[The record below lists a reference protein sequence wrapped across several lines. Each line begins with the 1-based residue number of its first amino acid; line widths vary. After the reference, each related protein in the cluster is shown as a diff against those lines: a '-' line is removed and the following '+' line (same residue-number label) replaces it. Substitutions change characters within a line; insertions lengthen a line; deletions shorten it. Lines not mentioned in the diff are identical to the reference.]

1 MRDFAEIEAE
11 LRFAADNGC
20 DHTILIEAADALA
33 AEDKLIQKLSSIVV
47 RNAQIR
53 ITVDEMK
60 ETADQVE
67 RSASEKSGKTVYI
80 RANTFTQRADLQR
93 IKDDLNIKS
102 EDKIIVLPCCMEIL
116 NPEELEA
123 VKTKILGE

>member
-20 DHTILIEAADALA
+20 DHTLLIEAADALA

-53 ITVDEMK
+53 ITVDELK
-60 ETADQVE
+60 ETADQIE
-67 RSASEKSGKTVYI
+67 CGAKEQKTVYVKML
-80 RANTFTQRADLQR
+80 AWTTQAEIEKVERY
-93 IKDDLNIKS
+93 LNERS
-102 EDKIIVLPCCMEIL
+102 PDKIVVLPECVDLL